1 MRIRVNA
8 GETHLSIPAP
18 TLIVLNTPV
27 LWAYLT
33 KNGHPLPYSRCAD
46 LIHAL
51 RNWKKRHPDIPLV
64 EINVRDGTCV
74 RIEL

>member
-27 LWAYLT
+27 LWAYLK

-51 RNWKKRHPDIPLV
+51 RTTVLKLNGLHSSSICNVKYTPYFPL
-64 EINVRDGTCV
+64 N
-74 RIEL
+74 